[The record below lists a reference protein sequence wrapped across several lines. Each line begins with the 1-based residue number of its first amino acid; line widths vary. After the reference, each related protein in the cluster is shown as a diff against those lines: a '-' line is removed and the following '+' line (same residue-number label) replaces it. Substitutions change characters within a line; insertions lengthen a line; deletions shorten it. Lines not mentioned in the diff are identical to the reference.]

1 MAQMARVKTGFVRR
15 RRHKKWLKAAK
26 GSWGG
31 RHRLYKSAKDTVI
44 RAGAFAWRD
53 RRRKKRDFRRLWI
66 ARINAA
72 ARANGTNY
80 SRLIGGLNKAGVK
93 INRKMLAKMAMED
106 PQAFEAVV
114 EIAKQEM
121 SA

>member
-1 MAQMARVKTGFVRR
+1 MARVKTGYTRR

-26 GSWGG
+26 GNWGG
-31 RHRLYKSAKDTVI
+31 RSRLYTAAKDTVI
-44 RAGAFAWRD
+44 RGGAFAWKH
-53 RRRKKRDFRRLWI
+53 RRLKKRDFRRLWN

-80 SRLIGGLNKAGVK
+80 SRLIGGLNKADVK
-93 INRKMLAKMAMED
+93 INRKMLAEMAMHD
-106 PQAFEAVV
+106 PEAFASVA

-121 SA
+121 PA

>member
-1 MAQMARVKTGFVRR
+1 MARVRTGLARR
-15 RRHKKWLKAAK
+15 RRHKKVLKAAR
-26 GSWGG
+26 GAWGG
-31 RHRLYKSAKDTVI
+31 RHRLYTAARDTVL

-53 RRRKKRDFRRLWI
+53 RRARKRDFRRLWT

-80 SRLIGGLNKAGVK
+80 SRLIGGLKKAGVQ
-93 INRKMLAKMAMED
+93 INRKMLAQMAMHD
-106 PQAFEAVV
+106 PEAFAAVA

-121 SA
+121 PA

>member
-1 MAQMARVKTGFVRR
+1 MSRVKTGYVRR

-26 GSWGG
+26 GAWGG
-31 RHRLYKSAKDTVI
+31 RHRLYTAAKDTVI
-44 RAGAFAWRD
+44 RGGAFAWKH
-53 RRRKKRDFRRLWI
+53 RREKKRNFRRLWN

-80 SRLIGGLNKAGVK
+80 SRLIGGLKKANVD
-93 INRKMLAKMAMED
+93 INRKMLAQMAMHD
-106 PQAFEAVV
+106 PEAFTEVA

>member
-1 MAQMARVKTGFVRR
+1 MSRVKTGYTRR

-26 GSWGG
+26 GNWGG
-31 RHRLYKSAKDTVI
+31 RSRLYTAAKDTVI
-44 RAGAFAWRD
+44 RAGAFAWKH
-53 RRRKKRDFRRLWI
+53 RRAKKRDFRRLWN

-80 SRLIGGLNKAGVK
+80 SQLIGGLNKADVQ
-93 INRKMLAKMAMED
+93 INRKMLAQMAMHD
-106 PQAFEAVV
+106 PEAFAHVV
-114 EIAKQEM
+114 EIARQEM

>member
-1 MAQMARVKTGFVRR
+1 MSRVKTGYVRR
-15 RRHKKWLKAAK
+15 RRHKKVLKAAK

-31 RHRLYKSAKDTVI
+31 RHRFYSSASDTVL

-53 RRRKKRDFRRLWI
+53 RRRKKREFRRLWNV
-66 ARINAA
+66 RINAA

-80 SRLIGGLNKAGVK
+80 SRLIGGLKKAGVQ

-106 PQAFEAVV
+106 PEAFAEVA

-121 SA
+121 PT

>member
-1 MAQMARVKTGFVRR
+1 MSRVRTGYVRR

-31 RHRLYKSAKDTVI
+31 RHRLYTAAKDTVI
-44 RAGAFAWRD
+44 RGGAFAWKH
-53 RRRKKRDFRRLWI
+53 RRAKKRDFRRLWN

-72 ARANGTNY
+72 ARLNGTNY
-80 SRLIGGLNKAGVK
+80 SRLIGGLKKAGVEL
-93 INRKMLAKMAMED
+93 NRKMLAEMAMHD
-106 PQAFEAVV
+106 PDAFAAVA

-121 SA
+121 PA

>member
-1 MAQMARVKTGFVRR
+1 MSRVKTGYVRR

-26 GSWGG
+26 GAWGG
-31 RHRLYKSAKDTVI
+31 RHRLYTAAKDTVI
-44 RAGAFAWRD
+44 RGGAFAWKH
-53 RRRKKRDFRRLWI
+53 RREKKRNFRRLWN

-80 SRLIGGLNKAGVK
+80 SRLIGGLKKANVD
-93 INRKMLAKMAMED
+93 INRKMLAQMAMHD
-106 PQAFEAVV
+106 PAAFTEIA

>member
-1 MAQMARVKTGFVRR
+1 MARVKTGYVRR
-15 RRHKKWLKAAK
+15 RRHKKILKAAK
-26 GSWGG
+26 GAWGG
-31 RHRLYKSAKDTVI
+31 RHRLFKSAAETVV

-53 RRRKKRDFRRLWI
+53 RRRRKRDFRRLWN

-80 SRLIGGLNKAGVK
+80 SRLIGGLKKAGVE

-106 PQAFEAVV
+106 PEAFASVA

>member
-1 MAQMARVKTGFVRR
+1 MSRVKTGYVRR

-31 RHRLYKSAKDTVI
+31 RHRLYTAAKDTVI
-44 RAGAFAWRD
+44 RGGAFAWKH
-53 RRRKKRDFRRLWI
+53 RRAKKRDFRRLWN

-72 ARANGTNY
+72 ARLNGTNY
-80 SRLIGGLNKAGVK
+80 SRLIGGLKKARVEL
-93 INRKMLAKMAMED
+93 NRKMLAEMAMHD
-106 PQAFEAVV
+106 PDAFAAVA

-121 SA
+121 PA

>member
-1 MAQMARVKTGFVRR
+1 MSRVKTGYVRR

-26 GSWGG
+26 GAWGG
-31 RHRLYKSAKDTVI
+31 RHRLYTAAKDTVI
-44 RAGAFAWRD
+44 RGGAFAWKH
-53 RRRKKRDFRRLWI
+53 RREKKRNFRRLWN

-93 INRKMLAKMAMED
+93 INRKMLAEMAMHD
-106 PQAFEAVV
+106 PEAFASVA
-114 EIAKQEM
+114 EIARQEM
-121 SA
+121 PA

>member
-1 MAQMARVKTGFVRR
+1 MARVKTGYTRR

-26 GSWGG
+26 GAWGG
-31 RHRLYKSAKDTVI
+31 RHRLYTAAKDTVI
-44 RAGAFAWRD
+44 RGGAFAWKH
-53 RRRKKRDFRRLWI
+53 RREKKRDFRRLWN

-80 SRLIGGLNKAGVK
+80 SRLIGGLNKADVK
-93 INRKMLAKMAMED
+93 INRKMLAEMAMHD
-106 PQAFEAVV
+106 PEAFTSVA

-121 SA
+121 PA

>member
-1 MAQMARVKTGFVRR
+1 MARVKTGYVRR
-15 RRHKKWLKAAK
+15 RRHKKILKAAK
-26 GSWGG
+26 GAWGG
-31 RHRLYKSAKDTVI
+31 RHRLFKSAAETVV

-53 RRRKKRDFRRLWI
+53 RRCRKRDFRRLWN

-80 SRLIGGLNKAGVK
+80 SRLIGGLKKAGVE

-106 PQAFEAVV
+106 PEAFASVA

>member
-1 MAQMARVKTGFVRR
+1 MARVTTGYVRR
-15 RRHKKWLKAAK
+15 RRHKKVLKAAK
-26 GSWGG
+26 GAWGG
-31 RHRLYKSAKDTVI
+31 RHRLYRSARDTVL

-53 RRRKKRDFRRLWI
+53 RRARKRSFRRLWN

-80 SRLIGGLNKAGVK
+80 SRLMGGLRKAGVL

-106 PQAFEAVV
+106 PTGFAAVA
-114 EIAKQEM
+114 EIAKAQM
-121 SA
+121 PA